1 MNAILG
7 VPFLVVATAMSAR
20 AADVDW
26 ESLNN
31 ASMKESMTVIRPGEP
46 GKAPFWNVKSKAF
59 IHPPAFDFEKIPG
72 ALKYRFV
79 VTELANGKRHEF
91 FADVPWAPVTPVWAA
106 VGPGYVL
113 VVAEGIGVNDYPLGV
128 SGARYCYRAA
138 PFRGPYPTGSGSYTA
153 AALRCFEAIYR
164 LPYVQQWLKQKS
176 PPKGYD
182 LYCYPSKILSS
193 MIIAMT
199 SYSAMVHGK
208 ESDRAIAISRNMA
221 DWLIGQSQPGGG
233 AAGISPADLL
243 GGS

>member
-7 VPFLVVATAMSAR
+7 VSFLAAVTAMSPH

-79 VTELANGKRHEF
+79 VTELASGKRHEF

-113 VVAEGIGVNDYPLGV
+113 VVAEGIGVSEVCERCGFSDY
-128 SGARYCYRAA
+128 SN
-138 PFRGPYPTGSGSYTA
+138 F
-153 AALRCFEAIYR
+153 
-164 LPYVQQWLKQKS
+164 LKAFTKS
-176 PPKGYD
+176 
-182 LYCYPSKILSS
+182 
-193 MIIAMT
+193 
-199 SYSAMVHGK
+199 V
-208 ESDRAIAISRNMA
+208 
-221 DWLIGQSQPGGG
+221 
-233 AAGISPADLL
+233 GISPKKY
-243 GGS
+243 SQYCNK